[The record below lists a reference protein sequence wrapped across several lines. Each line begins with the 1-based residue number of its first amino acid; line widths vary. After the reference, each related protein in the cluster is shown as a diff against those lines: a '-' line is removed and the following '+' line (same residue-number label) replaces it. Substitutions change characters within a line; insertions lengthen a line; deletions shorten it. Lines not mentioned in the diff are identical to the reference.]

1 MMCIVIMQD
10 RDRDDEF
17 QGEEAA
23 TPSVRATL
31 AALEDGVAA
40 GVTNAV

>member
-1 MMCIVIMQD
+1 MMCLVIMLN

-17 QGEEAA
+17 QGKEAA

-40 GVTNAV
+40 PGKR